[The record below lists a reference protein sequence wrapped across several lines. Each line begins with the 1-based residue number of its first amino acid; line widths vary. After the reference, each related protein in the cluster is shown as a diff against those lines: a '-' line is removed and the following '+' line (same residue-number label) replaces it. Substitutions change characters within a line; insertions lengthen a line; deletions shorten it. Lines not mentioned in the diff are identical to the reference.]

1 MITDAQEIDQTLLQ
15 WVSTS
20 QLDQATL
27 EGQKIDLNGV
37 SLDAN
42 AMVTIENKTYTAGS
56 IFLQIRDPKQGLM
69 AYRNACKNYGM
80 DPIKALDKPV
90 ILSYFYPEG
99 TLASSADAAP
109 TATTTTTTT
118 TPDDTAPITAKPP
131 SEPQPSSRKEHS
143 HKRSSASK
151 HHHHKSKPSPPKKK
165 KPKPGLI
172 SNEQLLEHLAT
183 VVDKRAMNVS
193 AAEISQALSA
203 KGFEITDI
211 SEYKEKTARI
221 LQNEI
226 PVGDSA
232 SVLRANGLRKNLTRV
247 LELYLETVNVKTN
260 TKQQQQLKSASAK
273 KKTFKTY
280 LIGKKP
286 VIIVP
291 KGMTAPITLL
301 NAHEFLKD
309 SKFVPRDVVLKTKQ
323 QQQPGSAQQPPT
335 TTFTRSIKTGLTS
348 SLLEYEILDNPRK
361 LGNNPHEWERIVA
374 VIVLGQAWQFKDWL
388 AHPVAYSNPAVLFD
402 KVYGFYLYMEG
413 DKLPAD
419 VSRWAVRSAKLHR
432 DKRGLDSVAYAQF
445 WNGLDEWMK
454 VYKAEL
460 LPKMET

>member
-1 MITDAQEIDQTLLQ
+1 MISNPQEIEQMLLQ
-15 WVSTS
+15 WVSAS
-20 QLDQATL
+20 QLDQAKL

-42 AMVTIENKTYTAGS
+42 SMVTIENKTYTAGS
-56 IFLQIRDPKQGLM
+56 IFLQIRDPRQGLM
-69 AYRNACKNYGM
+69 AYRNACKNHGV

-90 ILSYFYPEG
+90 ILSHFYPEC
-99 TLASSADAAP
+99 TLVSSADAAP
-109 TATTTTTTT
+109 TIA
-118 TPDDTAPITAKPP
+118 APHDAAPP
-131 SEPQPSSRKEHS
+131 TEKPSSESHTSSKKEHS

-151 HHHHKSKPSPPKKK
+151 SHHQRSKPSPPKKK

-172 SNEQLLEHLAT
+172 SNEQLFEHLAT

-247 LELYLETVNVKTN
+247 LELYLETVNAKTY
-260 TKQQQQLKSASAK
+260 TKQQQQLKSATAK
-273 KKTFKTY
+273 KPTTKTY

-301 NAHEFLKD
+301 NAHEFLKE
-309 SKFVPRDVVLKTKQ
+309 SKFVPRDVILKTKQQQ
-323 QQQPGSAQQPPT
+323 QQQPGSAQQQPT

-361 LGNNPHEWERIVA
+361 LGNNPQEWERIVA

-388 AHPVAYSNPAVLFD
+388 SHPVAYNNPAVLFD

-413 DKLPAD
+413 DKMPAD
-419 VSRWAVRSAKLHR
+419 VTRWAVRSAKLHR

-460 LPKMET
+460 LPKTET